1 MKTTAVLYIIEGR
14 VCKYIFTMFSWL
26 ISSTPVFEMI
36 SFFRKWCKEASFS
49 RLFAFTLAL
58 SHYTLANTA
67 IRRKWPGWHLL
78 APGRVPALMI
88 LIPSVIDHDL
98 LSLNQ
103 IKVLIYD
110 HISFHPG
117 GQSHVFIIA
126 WIFCPVPQSSQF
138 TSHYLSSLNE
148 DIFQEKL

>member
-1 MKTTAVLYIIEGR
+1 
-14 VCKYIFTMFSWL
+14 MFSWL

-49 RLFAFTLAL
+49 RLFAFTLTL

-88 LIPSVIDHDL
+88 LIPSVIDQDL

-110 HISFHPG
+110 HISFIQKDRVMCSLLPG
-117 GQSHVFIIA
+117 F
-126 WIFCPVPQSSQF
+126 FCPVPQSSQF

-148 DIFQEKL
+148 GIFQEKL